1 MSEPTGRIGNR
12 TYWTLHDG
20 AIDVSAYASRLQENQ
35 SRAQLVSASV
45 GIFANE
51 GALGSLTPATA
62 RQLTDALHAAADAA
76 EAPIKTRTE

>member
-1 MSEPTGRIGNR
+1 MSEPTGRTGNR

-20 AIDVSAYASRLQENQ
+20 AIDVSCYASRLQENQ
-35 SRAQLVSASV
+35 SRAQLMPAHV

-62 RQLTDALHAAADAA
+62 QQLADALHAAADAA
-76 EAPIKTRTE
+76 EAPIKIRAE